1 MLLINIVAP
10 NGSAVSLKLRG
21 MGKKMSLSTHCSA
34 DRNIV
39 FILLIQLKI
48 YERFKERKLVDR

>member
-1 MLLINIVAP
+1 MLLINIVAS
-10 NGSAVSLKLRG
+10 NGSAASLKLRE

-34 DRNIV
+34 DRNIG